1 MIKKALL
8 SRFSADTRLA
18 ASVSR
23 YDSDMALSQYA
34 DLHFGAELF
43 GVANFHR
50 ELVQRCVNQLEPQQ
64 RLRALD
70 LGCAVGR
77 SALELAKSFAAVTAV
92 DLSARFIAAAKE
104 LQAKGTYCYHY
115 MEEGELLAQRCV
127 RLADFG
133 LAEAAANIVFMQGN
147 VLNLH
152 ADMGQFNLILAANLI
167 DRLPDPEKFLSGIH
181 QYMVSGGVLVIASP
195 YDWQE
200 YFTPKSK
207 WLGGRFQAGRPLAS
221 LEGVSKLLTPHFT
234 MIGKPYNLEFVLCE
248 NARKYCH
255 GISEVTCWRY
265 RG

>member
-8 SRFSADTRLA
+8 SRFAADTRLA

-50 ELVQRCVNQLEPQQ
+50 ELVQRSVNQLEPQK

-77 SALELAKSFAAVTAV
+77 SAFELAKLFDAVTAV
-92 DLSARFIAAAKE
+92 DLSERFIAAAKD
-104 LQAKGTYCYHY
+104 LQTQGTYCYHY

-133 LAEAAANIVFMQGN
+133 LTETAPKVVFMQGN

-152 ADMGQFNLILAANLI
+152 AAMGKFNLILAANLI
-167 DRLPDPEKFLSGIH
+167 DRLPDPETFLSGIH

-207 WLGGRFQAGRPLAS
+207 WLGGLFRAGFPLTT
-221 LEGVSKLLTPHFT
+221 LEGVSKQLKSRFT